1 MPGDDVAKRLVV
13 AVNDLD
19 GEDESASFEEL
30 MKIVVKSG
38 QAKTSDVMEMGK
50 KKKSKNALNGPRV
63 ISKTTIKTLWAI
75 ANRCTSIEQLES
87 NNTTDRDMAIVRG
100 KFHCHLLLYLLS
112 KTPKN
117 VIFNI
122 INIFWTSFTL
132 YLHTIFIKNTFFCV
146 YSF

>member
-50 KKKSKNALNGPRV
+50 KKKSKNNLNGPSTLKLKIENVVDCVTILVV
-63 ISKTTIKTLWAI
+63 I
-75 ANRCTSIEQLES
+75 
-87 NNTTDRDMAIVRG
+87 IV
-100 KFHCHLLLYLLS
+100 KF
-112 KTPKN
+112 
-117 VIFNI
+117 IFM
-122 INIFWTSFTL
+122 T
-132 YLHTIFIKNTFFCV
+132 
-146 YSF
+146 